1 MARDSGLRRTTI
13 LLDVEAEAAA
23 RELATKYGSNTS
35 EAIRRSI
42 VNNRE
47 AEFGLSES
55 QRLRRTNILN
65 HLFDLFAG
73 HDAADEV
80 RRLKEE
86 DEGF

>member
-1 MARDSGLRRTTI
+1 MDKRGGLRRTTI

-42 VNNRE
+42 VNSRE

-55 QRLRRTNILN
+55 QRLRRTEILN
-65 HLFDLFAG
+65 HLFDLFEG

-80 RRLKEE
+80 RRLKDD